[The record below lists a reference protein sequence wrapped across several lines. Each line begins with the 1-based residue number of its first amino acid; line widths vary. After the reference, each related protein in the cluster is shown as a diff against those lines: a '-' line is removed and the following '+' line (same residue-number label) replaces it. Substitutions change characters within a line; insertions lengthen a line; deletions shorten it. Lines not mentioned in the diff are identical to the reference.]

1 MRFLVFASGL
11 LVLSL
16 AAPVVGQVASDDSP
30 GDAAEA
36 RERLAAL
43 VQSHRDARDQFFREY
58 RATAGDGAR
67 ERAALGRYRDVID
80 RATGEA
86 MRLARVHAQ
95 EPLAADALRF
105 VAKAGQAGRMGDP
118 RPHESAAQA
127 LKILRRDHVGAPGM
141 GEFCEEILM
150 NTHDPVAESLI
161 RGVLERHPD
170 HDQRG
175 LACHA
180 LAVFIRQQAAEIRW
194 LLGRTVD
201 RDAREESPDD
211 ARKSFED
218 AWGKD
223 VVDRYLMRDPEA
235 LDAEADAL
243 LERVIAEF
251 GSVPHG
257 FGTKPSTLAALA
269 DAELFEHRDLAVG
282 KAAPEIEGKDHEG
295 VAFRLSDYR
304 GRVVLL
310 TFSGNWC
317 GPCRALYPQERDLV
331 ERFKDRPFV
340 LLSINTDEER
350 DTLRASIASGEITWR
365 CWWDGRTGPITRR
378 WGVMQFP
385 SLFLLDRD
393 GVIRAKPLSQ
403 SKRLARDVAA
413 LLEESGAKPTP

>member
-1 MRFLVFASGL
+1 MRFIALASGL

-16 AAPVVGQVASDDSP
+16 VAPGFGQATNAGP
-30 GDAAEA
+30 RGDAAGP
-36 RERLAAL
+36 RERLATL
-43 VQSHRDARDQFFREY
+43 VQSHRDARDRFFHEY
-58 RATAGDGAR
+58 KDAAEEG
-67 ERAALGRYRDVID
+67 EFKAALGRYRGAID
-80 RATGEA
+80 HVTEEA
-86 MRLARVHAQ
+86 MQLARAHAR
-95 EPLAADALRF
+95 ELLAADALRF

-127 LKILRRDHVGAPGM
+127 LKILHRDHVRAPGM
-141 GEFCEEILM
+141 GEFCEEILS
-150 NTHDPVAESLI
+150 NTHDPVAGSLI
-161 RGVLERHPD
+161 RDVLGRHPD

-180 LAVFIRQQAAEIRW
+180 LAIFIRQQADEIRW
-194 LLGRTVD
+194 LLGRTED
-201 RDAREESPDD
+201 RDAREDSPDA

-218 AWGKD
+218 AWGKG

-243 LERVIAEF
+243 LERVVAEF
-251 GSVPHG
+251 GSVPHA
-257 FGTKPSTLAALA
+257 FGTKRSTLAALA
-269 DAELFEHRDLAVG
+269 DAELFERRVLAIG
-282 KAAPEIEGKDHEG
+282 KMAPEITGKDHEG
-295 VAFRLSDYR
+295 EDFRLSDYR

-331 ERFKDRPFV
+331 ERFKDKPFV

-350 DTLRASIASGEITWR
+350 HTLRTSIAKGEITWR
-365 CWWDGRTGPITRR
+365 CWWDGRTGPITQR

-385 SLFLLDRD
+385 ALFLLDRN

-403 SKRLARDVAA
+403 SQSLARDVAA
-413 LLEESGAKPTP
+413 LLEGAGAKPTP